1 MDVSSPGEI
10 SNGKVVERS
19 EKENNKLRAQKP
31 NYNNEEQLCDVTK
44 DDYINLVLWELKF
57 YSMLPS

>member
-31 NYNNEEQLCDVTK
+31 NYNNEE
-44 DDYINLVLWELKF
+44 
-57 YSMLPS
+57 